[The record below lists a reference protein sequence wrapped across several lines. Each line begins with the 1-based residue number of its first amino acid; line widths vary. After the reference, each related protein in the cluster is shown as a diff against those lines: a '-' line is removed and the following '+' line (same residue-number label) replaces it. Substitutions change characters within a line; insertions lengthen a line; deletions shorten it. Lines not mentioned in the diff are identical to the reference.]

1 MTCLARSL
9 SPVMEEV
16 SAFSA
21 CGPTAKTARARQ
33 DARTAQA
40 QRGRRLRDRMGDVG
54 LTCCDGGRERRRGE
68 VSVLMKPGCRSVI
81 VHTIQPPGRSM
92 SGQPDRTMTVHEKGG
107 SAGRRGASRP
117 DPGERGQR

>member
-16 SAFSA
+16 SAFGA

-33 DARTAQA
+33 AARTAQA
-40 QRGRRLRDRMGDVG
+40 QRGRRLRDRVGNVG
-54 LTCCDGGRERRRGE
+54 LTCCDGGRERWKGE
-68 VSVLMKPGCRSVI
+68 VSVLMDPGCRSMI

-92 SGQPDRTMTVHEKGG
+92 SGQPDNTVTVHEKDGV
-107 SAGRRGASRP
+107 AG
-117 DPGERGQR
+117 